1 LLPNLAERRQSVDWL
16 QGTNP
21 YAGVSTPQK
30 GFPSILPLNEAT
42 DWVEEAGP
50 SGVLLGVTGTGSSLT
65 VDLDAESPHILIS
78 APTGR
83 GKSAV
88 ARSVAVQRLARGD
101 LVVVLD
107 IKRHSHR
114 WARRLEPNVH
124 YAKSAQDIGGALVN
138 LGREL
143 HRRNMIV
150 DEFDGPLDQAP
161 VGPRIIV
168 IFEEMNA
175 TVRSLKALDKRL
187 PEGNYTAQQGL
198 EDLSFMGRA
207 VKMHLVSFAQ
217 LASYRASGGSEI
229 IENYGTRILIGH
241 SPQAWRWLASDC
253 GRPMT
258 APEEAGRGI
267 VCQGGKARETQL
279 LWVPEESAE
288 EYVLR
293 AIPAQRRARELSGS
307 RRNLPSVW
315 RQQIGR

>member
-1 LLPNLAERRQSVDWL
+1 MDWI

-30 GFPSILPLNEAT
+30 GFPSVLPLNEAT
-42 DWVEEAGP
+42 DWIEHAGD
-50 SGVLLGVTGTGSSLT
+50 SRVLLGVDGTGQPIT
-65 VDLDAESPHILIS
+65 VDLDSEAPHILVS

-88 ARSVAVQRLARGD
+88 ARSVAVQRLSRGD
-101 LVVVLD
+101 LVVFLD

-114 WARRLEPNVH
+114 WAQKLAPNVH
-124 YAKSAQDIGGALVN
+124 YAKTAQGIGGVLVN

-143 HRRNMIV
+143 HKRNAVV
-150 DEFDGPLDQAP
+150 DEWEGPLSTAP

-168 IFEEMNA
+168 VFEEMNA
-175 TVRSLKALDKRL
+175 TMRSLKDLDKRL
-187 PEGNYTAQQGL
+187 PDGNYTAQQGL
-198 EDLSFMGRA
+198 EDISFMGRA
-207 VKMHLVSFAQ
+207 VKIHLVSFAQ

-229 IENYGTRILIGH
+229 IENYGTRLLIGH

-253 GRPMT
+253 GRPIT

-267 VCQGGKARETQL
+267 VCHGGKARECQL
-279 LWVPEESAE
+279 LWVPEDE
-288 EYVLR
+288 
-293 AIPAQRRARELSGS
+293 AITAVTSSVPAQRRARDLSSS

-315 RQQIGR
+315 REAIDR